1 MARSYYTSI
10 DLQKNQLLQAVI
22 QSSGTAPASPIAGQI
37 WYDSTNNQ
45 LKVYNGTAWVAY
57 LPYTSSLANIASTT
71 ASTSDITASNQKII
85 NLLDPTNL
93 QDAATK
99 NYVDNRVNGI
109 EWKESVRAA
118 TTGPLVSTL
127 TGGGTP
133 TVSYPSTTTISI
145 TPSSTWTSAQIDG
158 VSILSG
164 YRYLIKDEAASA
176 RNGIYVAGS
185 ASGTTP
191 LVFTRATDA
200 DTTADINGNLSV
212 FVEDGTNN
220 QDTGWT
226 VNSLSANVSWTLGTD
241 PITFI
246 QFTGL
251 GRVVDGDGLVASG
264 NTLNVVGTTDRIAV
278 TSNAVNISPNYVG
291 QGTITTVGAL
301 AAGSLTTG
309 FSTVNVAQGGTGAAT
324 FTAGYLK
331 ASGTTAFTT
340 LSAIPVA
347 DVTGAIKKYT
357 DNTSTFTPSGSAPL
371 YTITWTIAAATHGLG
386 ANAYSVVEIK
396 RKTATN
402 TYEVV
407 DVDISWNSSTGAVT
421 LTWYVTS
428 NTATSAGDYILTIL
442 G

>member
-1 MARSYYTSI
+1 MARSFYTGI

-22 QSSGTAPASPIAGQI
+22 QSSGTAPSTPIAGQI

-57 LPYTSSLANIASTT
+57 LPYTSSLATIAATT
-71 ASTSDITASNQKII
+71 ASAGDITASNQKIT
-85 NLLDPTNL
+85 NLLDPTNP

-99 NYVDNRVNGI
+99 FYVDGKLNGLD
-109 EWKESVRAA
+109 WKQSVRLA
-118 TTGPLVSTL
+118 TTPAGGNVSL
-127 TGGGTP
+127 T
-133 TVSYPSTTTISI
+133 S
-145 TPSSTWTSAQIDG
+145 SSTPLTIDG
-158 VSILSG
+158 VAVADGMRL
-164 YRYLIKDEAASA
+164 LIKDQTTASQ
-176 RNGIYVAGS
+176 NGIYVVGYS
-185 ASGTTP
+185 APNYTY
-191 LVFTRATDA
+191 TRATDA
-200 DTTADINGNLSV
+200 DTVAEITANMSV
-212 FVEDGTNN
+212 FVEDGTVN

-226 VNSLSANVSWTLGTD
+226 VSNLSAGTSWTLGTD
-241 PITFI
+241 AIQFT

-264 NTLNVVGTTDRIAV
+264 NTLNVVGTADRIAV
-278 TSNAVNISPNYVG
+278 TSNAVNIATTYAG

-301 AAGSLTTG
+301 SSGSLTTG
-309 FSTVNVAQGGTGAAT
+309 FSAVNVAQGGTGAAT

-331 ASGTTAFTT
+331 ANGTTAFTT
-340 LSAIPVA
+340 VNSIPVA
-347 DVTGAIKKYT
+347 DVNGGVTRYT
-357 DNTSTFTPSGSAPL
+357 NNSQTFTPTGAGPL
-371 YTITWTIAAATHGLG
+371 YTITWTVAQGTHLLP
-386 ANAYSVVEIK
+386 ANAYNIAQLK

-402 TYEVV
+402 VYEVV